1 MAYIS
6 FSFRKFVHRRFHMQ
20 WVKSDRIHSNLQD
33 VLSGM
38 SVVKSYGKE
47 EEEAEHFNRTADEF
61 AVVQFQNEKFWAVFF
76 PSLQFIVS
84 VGVYLVTYF
93 GGVRVLSGEKTVGEL
108 MQFIA
113 YVSMLYQY
121 VGWITNLP
129 RQLMNVVTS
138 LERISDVMSQEPEI
152 FDTEKSKELKIKG
165 RVQLKDASFGYKS
178 YTYIHMGGKIAVVV
192 VLDKEDAELG
202 KGLAMHIAANNPS
215 YLNTDAIGADAI
227 EHETKIQLEAAKQD
241 PKLAGKPEEMLK
253 KIIGGKVNKY
263 FAEMVLVEQPYLLD
277 TESGKKVG
285 QVLQEKKAN
294 VLKYVRYQVGE
305 GIEKRKD
312 DFASEVMS
320 QMK

>member
-1 MAYIS
+1 MALIDLIKQLRDRTGAGLMDCKAALLNNDEDLDKATDWLREKGLAKAAKKADRIAAEGLALTKVCEKCGCTAILEVNCETD
-6 FSFRKFVHRRFHMQ
+6 FVAKGDAFKALVENVADVLLKNEPANVEEAKALTTDLFTDATVKMGEKFDLRRFE
-20 WVKSDRIHSNLQD
+20 VIE
-33 VLSGM
+33 
-38 SVVKSYGKE
+38 KE
-47 EEEAEHFNRTADEF
+47 EG
-61 AVVQFQNEKFWAVFF
+61 
-76 PSLQFIVS
+76 QFI
-84 VGVYLVTYF
+84 
-93 GGVRVLSGEKTVGEL
+93 
-108 MQFIA
+108 
-113 YVSMLYQY
+113 
-121 VGWITNLP
+121 
-129 RQLMNVVTS
+129 
-138 LERISDVMSQEPEI
+138 
-152 FDTEKSKELKIKG
+152 
-165 RVQLKDASFGYKS
+165 

-202 KGLAMHIAANNPS
+202 KGLAMHIAANNPA
-215 YLNTDAIGADAI
+215 YLDTNAIGADAI

-294 VLKYVRYQVGE
+294 VIKYVRYQVGE

>member
-1 MAYIS
+1 MALIDLIKQLRDRTGAGLMDCKAALLNNDEDLDKATDWLREKGLAKAAKKADRIAAEGLALTKTCEKCGCTVILEVNCETD
-6 FSFRKFVHRRFHMQ
+6 FVAKGDAFKELVDNVAGCILKNEPKDVEAAKELTKDLFTDATVKMGEKFDLRRFE
-20 WVKSDRIHSNLQD
+20 VI
-33 VLSGM
+33 
-38 SVVKSYGKE
+38 
-47 EEEAEHFNRTADEF
+47 
-61 AVVQFQNEKFWAVFF
+61 EKGNNF
-76 PSLQFIVS
+76 
-84 VGVYLVTYF
+84 VY
-93 GGVRVLSGEKTVGEL
+93 S
-108 MQFIA
+108 
-113 YVSMLYQY
+113 
-121 VGWITNLP
+121 
-129 RQLMNVVTS
+129 
-138 LERISDVMSQEPEI
+138 
-152 FDTEKSKELKIKG
+152 
-165 RVQLKDASFGYKS
+165 
-178 YTYIHMGGKIAVVV
+178 YIHMGGKIAVVV

-215 YLNTDAIGADAI
+215 YLNTDAIGSDAI

-285 QVLQEKKAN
+285 QVLEEKKTN
-294 VLKYVRYQVGE
+294 VIKYVRYQVGE